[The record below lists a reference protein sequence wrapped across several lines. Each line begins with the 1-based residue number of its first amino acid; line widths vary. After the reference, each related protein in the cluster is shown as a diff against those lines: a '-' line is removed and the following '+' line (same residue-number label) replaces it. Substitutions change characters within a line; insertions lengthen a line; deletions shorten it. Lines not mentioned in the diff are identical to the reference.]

1 MATKGLKNRYKI
13 LRQQVRIHNKDLK
26 NKKETK
32 VTAKAIR
39 KYKRYNHIRKAAQ
52 TQTATTK
59 YGQNHTNL
67 YIILQKYGCRKKGYT

>member
-1 MATKGLKNRYKI
+1 MDGIRRSKLICMATKGLRNRYKI

-39 KYKRYNHIRKAAQ
+39 KYNRYNHIRKAAQ

-59 YGQNHTNL
+59 YG
-67 YIILQKYGCRKKGYT
+67 